1 MWLAGCFSMS
11 EPTDDNALLR
21 PKTRTSARKGK
32 KGAGEAPSFD
42 KASIERVRSLTEDY
56 CFELEA
62 ERGASPHTVRAYT
75 RDLDAY
81 VRWCASHEI
90 DPLFVSHRDLR
101 AYLGDLDRAR
111 YERATVNRHLSSL
124 RGFFQWLHVKG
135 IIEGDPASALQGPRN
150 SRSLPTVIA
159 PNDMVKLLSVRFS
172 HADQATDELTRAAAM
187 RDQAL
192 LEFLYACG
200 ARISEASGLR
210 SDCVDFDQCQVKVF
224 GKGGKERIIPLHD
237 LCIETMKRYF
247 YDYRPALLR
256 DKLSPYFFVSTRGN
270 QMGTDAM
277 RKMFKETVREA
288 GLDDS
293 LSPHDM
299 RHTFATD
306 LLAGGADLRSVQEML
321 GHSSLSTTQIYTHL
335 TPARLKQVHRRANP
349 RG

>member
-1 MWLAGCFSMS
+1 
-11 EPTDDNALLR
+11 
-21 PKTRTSARKGK
+21 
-32 KGAGEAPSFD
+32 
-42 KASIERVRSLTEDY
+42 
-56 CFELEA
+56 
-62 ERGASPHTVRAYT
+62 
-75 RDLDAY
+75 
-81 VRWCASHEI
+81 
-90 DPLFVSHRDLR
+90 
-101 AYLGDLDRAR
+101 
-111 YERATVNRHLSSL
+111 
-124 RGFFQWLHVKG
+124 
-135 IIEGDPASALQGPRN
+135 
-150 SRSLPTVIA
+150 
-159 PNDMVKLLSVRFS
+159 
-172 HADQATDELTRAAAM
+172 M

-200 ARISEASGLR
+200 ARISEASGLH

-247 YDYRPALLR
+247 YDYRPVLLR
-256 DKLSPYFFVSTRGN
+256 DKSSPYFFVSTRGN

-335 TPARLKQVHRRANP
+335 TPARLKQVHRLAHP